1 MEQIFTQFGLG
12 GLMIGIMYFIIS
24 KYFIPA
30 IREKDKIIEAM
41 HKDFLTAITNHMAHE
56 EIAFRDLSNNIKTL
70 IKRKNPRRRKS
81 R

>member
-12 GLMIGIMYFIIS
+12 GLMVGIMYFIIS

-56 EIAFRDLSNNIKTL
+56 EMAFRDLSRNIQTMIRSQKP
-70 IKRKNPRRRKS
+70 RKKKS
-81 R
+81 K